1 MIISRQLT
9 GRKQLQA
16 SSCKRQVE
24 HSESRDGLC
33 FDSKFV
39 ARSLQLTVAGM
50 FLGLSVSAHA
60 FSPATAASADIRRTG
75 FGVPHIRAENERG
88 LGFGIGYAY
97 AQDNL
102 CLLANEIVTVNGE
115 RSRYFGP
122 EQLTVE
128 QRENRVSDM
137 FFTWLNTPEA
147 VQAFWQA
154 QPTPVRD
161 LVEGYAAGYNR
172 YLAERRQQGLPQQ
185 CQGEWVRDIAA
196 QDVVR
201 LTRRLLV
208 EGGVGQFAEALAG
221 ATPPQAT
228 AAINHDSRAYQLA
241 DARQQRFALD
251 RGSNAVAVGSE
262 RSFNGRGMLLANPHF
277 PWVGGMRFYQMHL
290 TIPGKLDVMGAAL
303 PGLPMINI
311 GFNQHLAWTHTVDSS
326 KHFTLY
332 RLQLDPKDPTRYLLD
347 GQSLPMSKQTV
358 TVQVKQADGQVSAVT
373 RDLYSSQFGP
383 IVQWPGKL
391 DWDHQYAYSLRDA
404 NLENDRVLNQWYT
417 MNQATS
423 LEQLQASVHKI
434 QGIPWVNT
442 LAVDDKG
449 QTLYMN
455 LSVVPNVNAEKL
467 ARCSDPRMG
476 TQMIVLDGSH
486 SACAWDIDPNAAQKG
501 IYAASQLPQ
510 LLRKDFVQHSNDS
523 AWLANPA
530 QPLTGFSPL
539 ISQEGQPLGWRS
551 RYALARLGNPG
562 QQGPLGVKDLQH
574 MVMDDQVYLATQ
586 VLPDLLRFCAG
597 DLGADAQ
604 ALQPL
609 CVSLKAWDGR
619 ANLDSRLGLV
629 HFQNIMQTLQK
640 SSDIWRVA
648 FDPKDARHTPRG
660 LAVEQP
666 AVAKALREAMLASLV
681 MTNKMGL
688 KPDTRWGDI
697 QVVSSGG
704 QQTPIHGGPGTLGI
718 YNAIQSVPRED
729 GKLEVVSGTS
739 YLQVVTFDE
748 KGPHAQG
755 LLAFSLSSDPASK
768 YSRDQTEAFSKK
780 QWSVL
785 PFTEQQIKA
794 DPQYQVQNVSE
805 AADKG
810 GKVAAR

>member
-9 GRKQLQA
+9 GLA
-16 SSCKRQVE
+16 
-24 HSESRDGLC
+24 
-33 FDSKFV
+33 
-39 ARSLQLTVAGM
+39 VAGM
-50 FLGLSVSAHA
+50 LFGLSLSAHA
-60 FSPATAASADIRRTG
+60 FSPSIDTSAEIRRTG
-75 FGVPHIRAENERG
+75 FGVPHIRAQDERG

-102 CLLANEIVTVNGE
+102 CLLANEIVTVNGQ

-122 EQLTVE
+122 DQFTVE
-128 QRENRVSDM
+128 ERENRVSDV
-137 FFTWLNTPEA
+137 FFNWLNTPEA
-147 VQAFWQA
+147 VNTFWQA
-154 QPTPVRD
+154 QTAPVRD
-161 LVEGYAAGYNR
+161 LVQGYAAGYNR

-185 CQGEWVRDIAA
+185 CQGEWVRDIAPE
-196 QDVVR
+196 DLVK

-228 AAINHDSRAYQLA
+228 ARIANDTHAFQMA
-241 DARQQRFALD
+241 GVRQQRFALD
-251 RGSNAVAVGSE
+251 RGSNAVAVGAE

-358 TVQVKQADGQVSAVT
+358 TVQVKQADGQVLPVA
-373 RDLYSSQFGP
+373 RDIYSSKFGP

-391 DWDHQYAYSLRDA
+391 DWDTQFAYSLRDA
-404 NLENDRVLNQWYT
+404 NLDNDRVLKQWYA
-417 MNQATS
+417 MNQAST
-423 LEQLQASVHKI
+423 LEDLQDSVHQI

-442 LAVDDKG
+442 LAADDKG

-455 LSVVPNVNAEKL
+455 LSVVPNVSREKL
-467 ARCSDPRMG
+467 AKCSDPRIG
-476 TQMIVLDGSH
+476 TQMIVLDGSN
-486 SACAWDIDPNAAQKG
+486 SACAWDVDPQAAQHG
-501 IYAASQLPQ
+501 IFAASQLPQ

-539 ISQEGQPLGWRS
+539 ISQDGQPLGLRS
-551 RYALARLGNPG
+551 RFALDRLANLNKKGA
-562 QQGPLGVKDLQH
+562 LGIKDLQQ

-586 VLPDLLRFCAG
+586 VVPDLLKFCAA

-604 ALQPL
+604 ALKPV
-609 CVSLKAWDGR
+609 CASLKAWDGR
-619 ANLDSRLGLV
+619 ANLDAGLGLV
-629 HFQNIMQTLQK
+629 HFQNIMQALQK
-640 SSDIWRVA
+640 STDIWRVA
-648 FDPKDARHTPRG
+648 FDPQDAQHTPRG
-660 LAVEQP
+660 LAVEQS
-666 AVAKALREAMLASLV
+666 AVAKALRKAMLASV
-681 MTNKMGL
+681 DTVAKMGL
-688 KPDTRWGDI
+688 KPQTRWGDI

-704 QQTPIHGGPGTLGI
+704 RQTPIHGGPGTLGI

-785 PFTEQQIKA
+785 PFTEQQIQA
-794 DPQYQVQNVSE
+794 DPQYQVQTIHGTL
-805 AADKG
+805 DKT
-810 GKVAAR
+810 GKVAAQ

>member
-9 GRKQLQA
+9 GLA
-16 SSCKRQVE
+16 
-24 HSESRDGLC
+24 L
-33 FDSKFV
+33 
-39 ARSLQLTVAGM
+39 AGA
-50 FLGLSVSAHA
+50 FLGLSLSAHA
-60 FSPATAASADIRRTG
+60 FSPAAQASADIRRTS

-102 CLLANEIVTVNGE
+102 CLLANEIVTVNGQ

-122 EQLTVE
+122 EQFTVE
-128 QRENRVSDM
+128 QRENRVSDL
-137 FFTWLNTPEA
+137 FFTWLNTPAA
-147 VQAFWQA
+147 VKAFWDA
-154 QPTPVRD
+154 QPAQVHD

-185 CQGEWVRDIAA
+185 CQGEWVRDISAE
-196 QDVVR
+196 DLVK

-228 AAINHDSRAYQLA
+228 AQLGSDARAYQLA
-241 DARQQRFALD
+241 DARLRRFALD

-347 GQSLPMSKQTV
+347 GKSLPLNKQTV
-358 TVQVKQADGQVSAVT
+358 TVQVKQADGQVVPVS
-373 RDLYSSQFGP
+373 RDVYSSQFGP

-404 NLENDRVLNQWYT
+404 NLDNDRVLTQWYA
-417 MNQATS
+417 MNQASS
-423 LEQLQASVHKI
+423 LKALQDSVHKL

-455 LSVVPNVNAEKL
+455 LSVVPNVSADKL
-467 ARCSDPRMG
+467 AKCSDPRIGM
-476 TQMIVLDGSH
+476 QMIVLDGSN
-486 SACAWDIDPNAAQKG
+486 SACAWDIDPQAAQKG

-539 ISQEGQPLGWRS
+539 ISQDGQPLGLRS
-551 RYALARLGNPG
+551 RFALERLNILGKK
-562 QQGPLGVKDLQH
+562 GPLAVKDLQQ
-574 MVMDDQVYLATQ
+574 MVMDDNVYLATQ
-586 VLPDLLRFCAG
+586 VLPDLLKFCAA
-597 DLGADAQ
+597 DLGADAA
-604 ALQPL
+604 ALKPV
-609 CVSLKAWDGR
+609 CASLKGWDGR
-619 ANLDSRLGLV
+619 ANLDSGIGLV
-629 HFQNIMQTLQK
+629 HFQNIMQALQA
-640 SSDIWRVA
+640 SPDVWRVP
-648 FDPKDARHTPRG
+648 FDPKDPQHTPRG
-660 LAVEQP
+660 LAIEQP
-666 AVAKALREAMLASLV
+666 AVSKALREALLASAA
-681 MTNKMGL
+681 TAQKMGL
-688 KPDTRWGDI
+688 KPETRWGDI
-697 QVVSSGG
+697 QVASSGA
-704 QQTPIHGGPGTLGI
+704 QQTAIHGGPGTLGI

-739 YLQVVTFDE
+739 YLQVVTFDD

-755 LLAFSLSSDPASK
+755 LLAFSLSSDPESK

-785 PFTEQQIKA
+785 PFTEQQIAA
-794 DPQYQVQNVSE
+794 DPQYQVQTVRE
-805 AADKG
+805 VAGKG
-810 GKVAAR
+810 TEVVAQ

>member
-1 MIISRQLT
+1 VIISRQLT
-9 GRKQLQA
+9 GLA
-16 SSCKRQVE
+16 
-24 HSESRDGLC
+24 L
-33 FDSKFV
+33 
-39 ARSLQLTVAGM
+39 AGTL
-50 FLGLSVSAHA
+50 FGLSLSAHA
-60 FSPATAASADIRRTG
+60 LSPAADTRADIRRTS

-102 CLLANEIVTVNGE
+102 CLLANEIVTVNGQ

-122 EQLTVE
+122 EQFTVE
-128 QRENRVSDM
+128 QRQNRVSDV
-137 FFTWLNTPEA
+137 FFTWLNSPES
-147 VQAFWQA
+147 VHSFWQA
-154 QPTPVRD
+154 QPAEVRD

-172 YLAERRQQGLPQQ
+172 SLAERRQQGLPQQ
-185 CQGEWVRDIAA
+185 CQGEWVRDIST
-196 QDVVR
+196 DDLVK

-228 AAINHDSRAYQLA
+228 AQVKHDTQTFQLA

-332 RLQLDPKDPTRYLLD
+332 RLQLDPKDSTRYLLD
-347 GQSLPMSKQTV
+347 GKSLPLSKQTV
-358 TVQVKQADGQVSAVT
+358 TVQVKQADGQVVPVA
-373 RDLYSSQFGP
+373 RDIYSSQFGP

-391 DWDHQYAYSLRDA
+391 DWDKQYAYSLRDA
-404 NLENDRVLNQWYT
+404 NLDNDRVLQQWYA
-417 MNQATS
+417 MNQAS
-423 LEQLQASVHKI
+423 NIKDLQDAVHKI

-455 LSVVPNVNAEKL
+455 LSVVPNVSAEKL
-467 ARCSDPRMG
+467 AKCSDPRLG
-476 TQMIVLDGSH
+476 LRMIVLDGSH
-486 SACAWDIDPNAAQKG
+486 SGCAWDVDPQAAQKG
-501 IYAASQLPQ
+501 IFASSQLPQ

-530 QPLTGFSPL
+530 QPLTGYSPL
-539 ISQEGQPLGWRS
+539 ISQDAQPLGLRS
-551 RYALARLGNPG
+551 RFALDRLAELSKK
-562 QQGPLGVKDLQH
+562 GPLAIKDLQH
-574 MVMDDQVYLATQ
+574 MVMDDQVYLAAQ
-586 VLPDLLRFCAG
+586 VMPDLLKFCAT
-597 DLGADAQ
+597 DLGSDA
-604 ALQPL
+604 ATLKSA
-609 CVSLKAWDGR
+609 CASLKAWDGR
-619 ANLDSRLGLV
+619 ANLDSGLGLV
-629 HFQNIMQTLQK
+629 HFQNIMQALLE
-640 SSDIWRVA
+640 SPDIWRVA
-648 FDPKDARHTPRG
+648 FNPADAQNTPRG

-666 AVAKALREAMLASLV
+666 AVAKALREAMLASVQL
-681 MTNKMGL
+681 TGKMGL
-688 KPDTRWGDI
+688 KADARWGDI

-718 YNAIQSVPRED
+718 YNAMQSVPRED

-739 YLQVVTFDE
+739 YLQVVSFDE

-785 PFTEQQIKA
+785 PFTEQQIQA
-794 DPQYQVQNVSE
+794 DPQYQVQTIQE
-805 AADKG
+805 AQDQA
-810 GKVAAR
+810 GKVAAH

>member
-9 GRKQLQA
+9 GLA
-16 SSCKRQVE
+16 
-24 HSESRDGLC
+24 
-33 FDSKFV
+33 
-39 ARSLQLTVAGM
+39 VAGM
-50 FLGLSVSAHA
+50 LFGLSLSAHA
-60 FSPATAASADIRRTG
+60 FSPSIDTSAEIRRTG
-75 FGVPHIRAENERG
+75 FGVPHIRAQDERG

-102 CLLANEIVTVNGE
+102 CLLANEIVTVNGQ

-122 EQLTVE
+122 DQFTVE
-128 QRENRVSDM
+128 ERENRVSDV
-137 FFTWLNTPEA
+137 FFNWLNTPEA
-147 VQAFWQA
+147 VNTFWQA
-154 QPTPVRD
+154 QTAPVRD
-161 LVEGYAAGYNR
+161 LVQGYAAGYNR

-185 CQGEWVRDIAA
+185 CQGEWVRDIAPE
-196 QDVVR
+196 DLVK

-228 AAINHDSRAYQLA
+228 ARIANDTHAFQMA
-241 DARQQRFALD
+241 GVRQQRFALD
-251 RGSNAVAVGSE
+251 RGSNAVAVGAE

-358 TVQVKQADGQVSAVT
+358 TVQVKQADGQVLPVA
-373 RDLYSSQFGP
+373 RDIYSSKFGP

-391 DWDHQYAYSLRDA
+391 DWDTQFAYSLRDA
-404 NLENDRVLNQWYT
+404 NLDNDRVLKQWYA
-417 MNQATS
+417 MNQAST
-423 LEQLQASVHKI
+423 LEDLQDSVHKI

-442 LAVDDKG
+442 LAADDKG

-455 LSVVPNVNAEKL
+455 LSVVPNVSREKL
-467 ARCSDPRMG
+467 AKCSDPRIG
-476 TQMIVLDGSH
+476 TQMIVLDGSN
-486 SACAWDIDPNAAQKG
+486 SACAWDVDPQAAQHG
-501 IYAASQLPQ
+501 IFAASQLPQ

-539 ISQEGQPLGWRS
+539 ISQDGQPLGLRS
-551 RYALARLGNPG
+551 RFALDRLANLNKKGA
-562 QQGPLGVKDLQH
+562 LGIKDLQQ

-586 VLPDLLRFCAG
+586 VVPDLLKFCAA

-604 ALQPL
+604 ALKPV
-609 CVSLKAWDGR
+609 CASLKAWDGR
-619 ANLDSRLGLV
+619 ANLDAGLGLV
-629 HFQNIMQTLQK
+629 HFQNIMQALQK
-640 SSDIWRVA
+640 STDIWRVA
-648 FDPKDARHTPRG
+648 FDPQDAQHTPRG
-660 LAVEQP
+660 LAVEQS
-666 AVAKALREAMLASLV
+666 AVAKALREAMLASV
-681 MTNKMGL
+681 DTVAKMGL
-688 KPDTRWGDI
+688 KPQTRWGDI

-704 QQTPIHGGPGTLGI
+704 RQTPIHGGPGTLGI

-785 PFTEQQIKA
+785 PFTEQQIQA
-794 DPQYQVQNVSE
+794 DPLYQVQTIHGTL
-805 AADKG
+805 DKT
-810 GKVAAR
+810 GKVAAQ

>member
-9 GRKQLQA
+9 G
-16 SSCKRQVE
+16 
-24 HSESRDGLC
+24 
-33 FDSKFV
+33 
-39 ARSLQLTVAGM
+39 LTLAGM
-50 FLGLSVSAHA
+50 FLGLSLSAHA
-60 FSPATAASADIRRTG
+60 FSPATEARADIRRTG

-102 CLLANEIVTVNGE
+102 CLLANEIVTVNGQ

-122 EQLTVE
+122 DQFTVE
-128 QRENRVSDM
+128 QRENRVSDV

-147 VQAFWQA
+147 VQTFWQA
-154 QPTPVRD
+154 QSTQVRD

-185 CQGEWVRDIAA
+185 CQGEWVRDIAPE
-196 QDVVR
+196 DLVK

-228 AAINHDSRAYQLA
+228 ASITHDQRAYQLA

-311 GFNQHLAWTHTVDSS
+311 GFNQHVAWTHTVDSS

-332 RLQLDPKDPTRYLLD
+332 RLQLDPKDPTHYLLD
-347 GQSLPMSKQTV
+347 GKSLPMSKQTV
-358 TVQVKQADGQVSAVT
+358 IVQVKQADGQVVPVA
-373 RDLYSSQFGP
+373 RDVYSSQFGP

-391 DWDHQYAYSLRDA
+391 DWDKQYAYSLRDA
-404 NLENDRVLNQWYT
+404 NLDNDRVLKQWYA
-417 MNQATS
+417 MNQAAS
-423 LEQLQASVHKI
+423 LKDLQDSVHKI

-455 LSVVPNVNAEKL
+455 LSVVPNVSAEKL
-467 ARCSDPRMG
+467 AKCSDPRIG
-476 TQMIVLDGSH
+476 LQLIVLDGANSG
-486 SACAWDIDPNAAQKG
+486 CAWDIDPQAAQKG

-539 ISQEGQPLGWRS
+539 ISQEGQPLGLRS
-551 RYALARLGNPG
+551 RFALDRLGNLSKK
-562 QQGPLGVKDLQH
+562 GPLAVKDLQQ
-574 MVMDDQVYLATQ
+574 MVMDDQVYLATL
-586 VLPDLLRFCAG
+586 VVPDLLKFCA
-597 DLGADAQ
+597 AEQASDA
-604 ALQPL
+604 ATLKSV
-609 CVSLKAWDGR
+609 CASLKAWDGR
-619 ANLDSRLGLV
+619 ANLDSGLGLV
-629 HFQNIMQTLQK
+629 HFQHIMQALQQ
-640 SSDIWRVA
+640 SPDIWSVA
-648 FDPKDARHTPRG
+648 FDPKDAQHTPRG

-666 AVAKALREAMLASLV
+666 AVAKALREAMLASAESAS
-681 MTNKMGL
+681 KMGL
-688 KPDTRWGDI
+688 KAQTRWGDI

-729 GKLEVVSGTS
+729 GKLEVVGGTS

-785 PFTEQQIKA
+785 PFTEQQIQA
-794 DPQYQVQNVSE
+794 DPQYQVQTVGDSL
-805 AADKG
+805 DKS
-810 GKVAAR
+810 GKVAAQ

>member
-9 GRKQLQA
+9 GLA
-16 SSCKRQVE
+16 
-24 HSESRDGLC
+24 L
-33 FDSKFV
+33 
-39 ARSLQLTVAGM
+39 AGTL
-50 FLGLSVSAHA
+50 FGLSLSAHA
-60 FSPATAASADIRRTG
+60 LSPAVQTSADIRRTS

-122 EQLTVE
+122 EQFTIE
-128 QRENRVSDM
+128 QRENRVSDV
-137 FFTWLNTPEA
+137 FFTWLNAPEA
-147 VQAFWQA
+147 VNTFWQA
-154 QPTPVRD
+154 QPLQVRD

-185 CQGEWVRDIAA
+185 CQGEWVRDISAE
-196 QDVVR
+196 DLVK

-221 ATPPQAT
+221 AMPPQDT
-228 AAINHDSRAYQLA
+228 AQVARNAQAFQLA
-241 DARQQRFALD
+241 DARQHRFALD

-347 GQSLPMSKQTV
+347 GKSVPLNKQTV
-358 TVQVKQADGQVSAVT
+358 TVQIKQADGQLVAVT
-373 RDLYSSQFGP
+373 RDIYSSQFGP

-391 DWDHQYAYSLRDA
+391 DWDKQYAYSLRDA
-404 NLENDRVLNQWYT
+404 NLDNDRVLKQWYA
-417 MNQATS
+417 MNQAGN
-423 LEQLQASVHKI
+423 LKDLQDAVHKI

-442 LAVDDKG
+442 VAVDDKG

-455 LSVVPNVNAEKL
+455 VSVVPNVSADKL
-467 ARCSDPRMG
+467 AKCSDPRIG
-476 TQMIVLDGSH
+476 LRMIVLDGSN
-486 SACAWDIDPNAAQKG
+486 SGCAWDIDPQAVQKG
-501 IYAASQLPQ
+501 IFASSQLPQ

-530 QPLTGFSPL
+530 QPLTGYSPL
-539 ISQEGQPLGWRS
+539 ISQDGQQLGLRS
-551 RYALARLGNPG
+551 RFALDRLGELS
-562 QQGPLGVKDLQH
+562 QKGPLAVKDLQA

-586 VLPDLLRFCAG
+586 IMPDLLKFCG
-597 DLGADAQ
+597 SDLGSDTA
-604 ALQPL
+604 ALQPA
-609 CVSLKAWDGR
+609 CASLKAWDGR
-619 ANLDSRLGLV
+619 ANLDSGLGLV
-629 HFQNIMQTLQK
+629 HFQNIMQALLE
-640 SSDIWRVA
+640 SPDIWRVA
-648 FDPKDARHTPRG
+648 FNPADAQHTPRG
-660 LAVEQP
+660 LAVERP
-666 AVAKALREAMLASLV
+666 NVAQALREAMLASV
-681 MTNKMGL
+681 ESTGKKGL
-688 KPDTRWGDI
+688 KPDMRWGDI
-697 QVVSSGG
+697 QVVSGGG

-718 YNAIQSVPRED
+718 YNAMQSVPRDD

-739 YLQVVTFDE
+739 YLQVVSFDE

-785 PFTEQQIKA
+785 PFTEQQIQA
-794 DPQYQVQNVSE
+794 DPQYQVQTIRQVQDQ
-805 AADKG
+805 A
-810 GKVAAR
+810 GKVATQ

>member
-1 MIISRQLT
+1 MIISRQLI
-9 GRKQLQA
+9 
-16 SSCKRQVE
+16 
-24 HSESRDGLC
+24 GL
-33 FDSKFV
+33 
-39 ARSLQLTVAGM
+39 AIAGTL
-50 FLGLSVSAHA
+50 FGLSLSANA
-60 FSPATAASADIRRTG
+60 LSPAADTRADIRRTS

-88 LGFGIGYAY
+88 LGFGIRYAY

-102 CLLANEIVTVNGE
+102 CLLANEIVTVNGQ

-122 EQLTVE
+122 EQFTVE
-128 QRENRVSDM
+128 QRENRVSDV

-147 VQAFWQA
+147 VKAFWQA
-154 QPTPVRD
+154 QPAQVRD

-172 YLAERRQQGLPQQ
+172 YLAERRPQGLPQQ
-185 CQGEWVRDIAA
+185 CQAEWVRDISAE
-196 QDVVR
+196 DLVK

-228 AAINHDSRAYQLA
+228 AQVQHGTEAFQLA

-332 RLQLDPKDPTRYLLD
+332 RLQLDPQDPTRYLLD
-347 GQSLPMSKQTV
+347 GKSLPLSKQTV
-358 TVQVKQADGQVSAVT
+358 TMQAKQADGQVIPVA
-373 RDLYSSQFGP
+373 RDIYSSQFGP
-383 IVQWPGKL
+383 IVQRPGKL
-391 DWDHQYAYSLRDA
+391 DWDKQYAYSLRDA
-404 NLENDRVLNQWYT
+404 NLDNDRVLKQWYA
-417 MNQATS
+417 MNQAS
-423 LEQLQASVHKI
+423 NLKDLQDAVQQI

-442 LAVDDKG
+442 LAADDKG

-455 LSVVPNVNAEKL
+455 LSVVPNVSAEKL
-467 ARCSDPRMG
+467 AKCSDPRIG
-476 TQMIVLDGSH
+476 LRMIVLDGSN
-486 SACAWDIDPNAAQKG
+486 SGCAWDIDPQAAQKG
-501 IYAASQLPQ
+501 IFASSQLPQ

-530 QPLTGFSPL
+530 QPLAGYSPL
-539 ISQEGQPLGWRS
+539 ISQDGQPLSLRA
-551 RYALARLGNPG
+551 RFALERLDNLSKNS
-562 QQGPLGVKDLQH
+562 PLTIKDLQH
-574 MVMDDQVYLATQ
+574 MVMDDQVYLAAQ
-586 VLPDLLRFCAG
+586 VMPDLLKFCDS
-597 DLGADAQ
+597 DLGTDATTLKS
-604 ALQPL
+604 A

-619 ANLDSRLGLV
+619 ANLDSGLGLV
-629 HFQNIMQTLQK
+629 HFQNIMQALLE
-640 SSDIWRVA
+640 SPDIWRVA
-648 FDPKDARHTPRG
+648 FNSADAQHTPRG

-666 AVAKALREAMLASLV
+666 AVAKALREAMLASV
-681 MTNKMGL
+681 EQVGKMGL
-688 KPDTRWGDI
+688 KPDMRWGDI

-718 YNAIQSVPRED
+718 YNAMQSVPRED

-739 YLQVVTFDE
+739 YLQVVSFDE

-768 YSRDQTEAFSKK
+768 YSHDQTAAFSKK

-785 PFTEQQIKA
+785 PFTEQQIQA
-794 DPQYQVQNVSE
+794 DPHYQVQTIKQDQTGN
-805 AADKG
+805 
-810 GKVAAR
+810 VAAQ

>member
-1 MIISRQLT
+1 MTISRQFTGLT
-9 GRKQLQA
+9 LA
-16 SSCKRQVE
+16 
-24 HSESRDGLC
+24 GL
-33 FDSKFV
+33 
-39 ARSLQLTVAGM
+39 
-50 FLGLSVSAHA
+50 FLGLSLSAQA
-60 FSPATAASADIRRTG
+60 FSPSVQTGADIRRTG

-128 QRENRVSDM
+128 ERENRVSDV
-137 FFTWLNTPEA
+137 FFQWLNTPQA
-147 VQAFWQA
+147 VNAFWQA
-154 QPTPVRD
+154 QPVEVRD

-196 QDVVR
+196 EDLVK

-228 AAINHDSRAYQLA
+228 AQIESDARAYQLA

-262 RSFNGRGMLLANPHF
+262 RSFNGSGMLLANPHF

-332 RLQLDPKDPTRYLLD
+332 RLQLDPKDSTRYLLD

-358 TVQVKQADGQVSAVT
+358 AVQVKQADGQVVPVQ
-373 RDLYSSQFGP
+373 RDVYSSQFGP

-391 DWDHQYAYSLRDA
+391 DWNNQYAYSLRDA
-404 NLENDRVLNQWYT
+404 NLDNDRVLKQWYA
-417 MNQATS
+417 MNRAGN
-423 LEQLQASVHKI
+423 LKDLQDSVHTI

-455 LSVVPNVNAEKL
+455 LSVVPNVSVDKL
-467 ARCSDPRMG
+467 TKCSDPRAG
-476 TQMIVLDGSH
+476 LKMIVLDGSN
-486 SACAWDIDPNAAQKG
+486 SACAWDIDPQAAQKG
-501 IYAASQLPQ
+501 IYASNQLPQ

-539 ISQEGQPLGWRS
+539 ISQDGQPLGLRS
-551 RYALARLGNPG
+551 RFALDRLATLSKK
-562 QQGPLGVKDLQH
+562 GPVSVQDLQH
-574 MVMDDQVYLATQ
+574 MVMDDQVFLATQ
-586 VLPDLLRFCAG
+586 VLPDLLKFCASQP
-597 DLGADAQ
+597 DA
-604 ALQPL
+604 ALKSV
-609 CVSLKAWDGR
+609 CSSLKAWDGR
-619 ANLDSRLGLV
+619 ANLESGVGLV
-629 HFQNIMQTLQK
+629 HFQTIMQAMQE
-640 SSDIWRVA
+640 SPQAWRVA
-648 FDPKDARHTPRG
+648 FDPKDAQHTPRG
-660 LAVEQP
+660 LAIEKP
-666 AVAKALREAMLASLV
+666 EVAKALREAMLASAESA
-681 MTNKMGL
+681 TKMGL
-688 KPDTRWGDI
+688 TEKTRWGDV

-739 YLQVVTFDE
+739 YLQVVTFDD

-794 DPQYQVQNVSE
+794 DPQYQVQTVRDDLE
-805 AADKG
+805 KA
-810 GKVAAR
+810 GKVAAQ

>member
-9 GRKQLQA
+9 GLA
-16 SSCKRQVE
+16 
-24 HSESRDGLC
+24 
-33 FDSKFV
+33 
-39 ARSLQLTVAGM
+39 VAGM
-50 FLGLSVSAHA
+50 LFGLSLSAHA
-60 FSPATAASADIRRTG
+60 FSPSIDTSAEIRRTG
-75 FGVPHIRAENERG
+75 FGVPHIRAQDERG

-102 CLLANEIVTVNGE
+102 CLLANEIVTVNGQ

-122 EQLTVE
+122 DQFTVE
-128 QRENRVSDM
+128 ERENRVSDV
-137 FFTWLNTPEA
+137 FFNWLNTPEA
-147 VQAFWQA
+147 VNTFWQA
-154 QPTPVRD
+154 QTAPVRD
-161 LVEGYAAGYNR
+161 LVQGYAAGYNR

-185 CQGEWVRDIAA
+185 CQGEWVRDIAPE
-196 QDVVR
+196 DLVK

-228 AAINHDSRAYQLA
+228 ARIANVTHAFQMA
-241 DARQQRFALD
+241 GVRQQRFALD
-251 RGSNAVAVGSE
+251 RGSNAVALGAE

-358 TVQVKQADGQVSAVT
+358 TVQVKQADGQVLPVA
-373 RDLYSSQFGP
+373 RDIYSSKFGP

-391 DWDHQYAYSLRDA
+391 DWDNQFAYSLRDA
-404 NLENDRVLNQWYT
+404 NLDNDRVLKQWYA
-417 MNQATS
+417 MNQAST
-423 LEQLQASVHKI
+423 LEDLQDSVHTI

-442 LAVDDKG
+442 LAADEKG

-455 LSVVPNVNAEKL
+455 LSVVPNVSGEKL
-467 ARCSDPRMG
+467 AKCSDPRIG
-476 TQMIVLDGSH
+476 TQMIVLDGSN
-486 SACAWDIDPNAAQKG
+486 SACAWDVDPQAAQKG
-501 IYAASQLPQ
+501 IFAASQLPQ

-539 ISQEGQPLGWRS
+539 ISQDGQPLGLRS
-551 RYALARLGNPG
+551 RFALDRLASLNKKGA
-562 QQGPLGVKDLQH
+562 LGIKDLQQ

-586 VLPDLLRFCAG
+586 VVPDLLKFCAA

-604 ALQPL
+604 ALKPV
-609 CVSLKAWDGR
+609 CASLKAWDGR
-619 ANLDSRLGLV
+619 ANLDAGLGLV
-629 HFQNIMQTLQK
+629 HFQNIMQALQK
-640 SSDIWRVA
+640 STDIWRVA
-648 FDPKDARHTPRG
+648 FDPQDAQHTPRG
-660 LAVEQP
+660 LAVEQS
-666 AVAKALREAMLASLV
+666 AVAKALREAMLASV
-681 MTNKMGL
+681 DTVAKMGL
-688 KPDTRWGDI
+688 KPQTRWGDI

-704 QQTPIHGGPGTLGI
+704 RQTPIHGGPGTLGI

-785 PFTEQQIKA
+785 PFTEQQIQA
-794 DPQYQVQNVSE
+794 DPLYQVQTIHGTL
-805 AADKG
+805 DKT
-810 GKVAAR
+810 GKVAAQ

>member
-9 GRKQLQA
+9 GVTL
-16 SSCKRQVE
+16 
-24 HSESRDGLC
+24 
-33 FDSKFV
+33 
-39 ARSLQLTVAGM
+39 AGM
-50 FLGLSVSAHA
+50 FFGLSLSAQA
-60 FSPATAASADIRRTG
+60 FSPAVDTSAQIRRTG
-75 FGVPHIRAENERG
+75 FGVPHIRAQDERG

-102 CLLANEIVTVNGE
+102 CLLANEIVTVNGQ

-122 EQLTVE
+122 DQFTVE
-128 QRENRVSDM
+128 QRENRVSDV

-147 VQAFWQA
+147 VKTFWQA
-154 QPTPVRD
+154 QPAQVRD
-161 LVEGYAAGYNR
+161 LVEGYAAGYNH
-172 YLAERRQQGLPQQ
+172 YLAERRPQGLPQQ
-185 CQGEWVRDIAA
+185 CQGEWVRDIAPE
-196 QDVVR
+196 DLVK

-228 AAINHDSRAYQLA
+228 AQVEHDAHAYQMA

-358 TVQVKQADGQVSAVT
+358 SVQVKQADGQVVPVT
-373 RDLYSSQFGP
+373 RDIYSSKFGP

-391 DWDHQYAYSLRDA
+391 DWDNQFAYSLRDA
-404 NLENDRVLNQWYT
+404 NLDNDRVLKQWYA
-417 MNQATS
+417 MNQAAT
-423 LEQLQASVHKI
+423 LQDLQDSVHKI

-455 LSVVPNVNAEKL
+455 LSVVPNVSNEKL
-467 ARCSDPRMG
+467 AKCSDPRAG
-476 TQMIVLDGSH
+476 TRMIVLDGSH
-486 SACAWDIDPNAAQKG
+486 SGCAWDIDPQAAQKG
-501 IYAASQLPQ
+501 IYASSQLPQ

-539 ISQEGQPLGWRS
+539 ISQEGQPLGLRS
-551 RYALARLGNPG
+551 RFALDRLAGLSKKG
-562 QQGPLGVKDLQH
+562 SVAVKDLQQ
-574 MVMDDQVYLATQ
+574 MVMDDQVYLASQ
-586 VLPDLLRFCAG
+586 VVPDLLKFCAA

-604 ALQPL
+604 ALKPV
-609 CVSLKAWDGR
+609 CASLKAWDGR
-619 ANLDSRLGLV
+619 ANLDSGLGLV
-629 HFQNIMQTLQK
+629 HFRNIMQTLQE
-640 SSDIWRVA
+640 SADIWRVA
-648 FDPKDARHTPRG
+648 FDPQDAQHTPRG

-666 AVAKALREAMLASLV
+666 AVARQLRAAMLASAELAV
-681 MTNKMGL
+681 KMGL
-688 KPDTRWGDI
+688 TPQTRWGDI

-739 YLQVVTFDE
+739 YLQVVTFDD

-794 DPQYQVQNVSE
+794 DPQYQVQTIRE
-805 AADKG
+805 AVDKA
-810 GKVAAR
+810 GKVAAQ

>member
-1 MIISRQLT
+1 MTISRQFTGLT
-9 GRKQLQA
+9 LA
-16 SSCKRQVE
+16 
-24 HSESRDGLC
+24 GL
-33 FDSKFV
+33 
-39 ARSLQLTVAGM
+39 
-50 FLGLSVSAHA
+50 FLGLSLSAQA
-60 FSPATAASADIRRTG
+60 FSPSVQTGADIRRTG

-128 QRENRVSDM
+128 ERENRVSDV
-137 FFTWLNTPEA
+137 FFQWLNTPQA
-147 VQAFWQA
+147 VNAFWQA
-154 QPTPVRD
+154 QPVDVRD

-196 QDVVR
+196 EDLVK

-228 AAINHDSRAYQLA
+228 AQIENDARAYQLA
-241 DARQQRFALD
+241 DTRQQRFALD

-347 GQSLPMSKQTV
+347 GQSLPMNKQTV
-358 TVQVKQADGQVSAVT
+358 TVQVKQADGQVVPVQ
-373 RDLYSSQFGP
+373 RDVYSSQFGP

-391 DWDHQYAYSLRDA
+391 DWDNQFAYSLRDA
-404 NLENDRVLNQWYT
+404 NLDNDRVLTQWYA
-417 MNQATS
+417 MNRAGN
-423 LEQLQASVHKI
+423 LKDLQDSVHTI

-455 LSVVPNVNAEKL
+455 LSVVPNVSADKL
-467 ARCSDPRMG
+467 AKCSDPRIG
-476 TQMIVLDGSH
+476 LQMIVLDGSN
-486 SACAWDIDPNAAQKG
+486 SACAWDIDPQAAQKG
-501 IYAASQLPQ
+501 IYASNQLPQ

-539 ISQEGQPLGWRS
+539 ISQDGQPLGLRS
-551 RYALARLGNPG
+551 RFALDRLATLSKK
-562 QQGPLGVKDLQH
+562 GPVSVQDLQH
-574 MVMDDQVYLATQ
+574 MVMDDQVFLATQ
-586 VLPDLLRFCAG
+586 VVPDLLKFCASQPE
-597 DLGADAQ
+597 A
-604 ALQPL
+604 ALKSV
-609 CVSLKAWDGR
+609 CSSLKAWDGR
-619 ANLDSRLGLV
+619 ANLESGVGLV
-629 HFQNIMQTLQK
+629 HFQSIMQAMQELPQA
-640 SSDIWRVA
+640 WRVA
-648 FDPKDARHTPRG
+648 FDPKDAQHTPRG
-660 LAVEQP
+660 LAVEKP
-666 AVAKALREAMLASLV
+666 EVAKALREAMLASAE
-681 MTNKMGL
+681 TAAKMGL
-688 KPDTRWGDI
+688 TEKTRWGDV

-739 YLQVVTFDE
+739 YLQVVTFDD

-794 DPQYQVQNVSE
+794 DPQYQVQTVRDDLE
-805 AADKG
+805 KA
-810 GKVAAR
+810 GKVAAQ